1 MSIVADIADAVVAAL
16 NAQTFTPTFSTERR
30 LLPVFDLAEAG
41 DQARVTVVPR
51 SVAIAGGTRTENVF
65 DVAVDVGVQ
74 RRIDVEDTAQGD
86 ALLDLVEQIGDAL
99 RLKRL
104 PGYPEAA
111 WVSLEHEP
119 VLAAEHLERL
129 RVFTSVLT
137 VTYRVRR

>member
-1 MSIVADIADAVVAAL
+1 VSIVADIADAVVAAL
-16 NAQTFTPTFSTERR
+16 NGQAFTLAFTAERR

-41 DQARVTVVPR
+41 DEVRVTVVPR
-51 SVAIAGGTRTENVF
+51 SVTVAGGTRTENVF

-74 RRIDVEDTAQGD
+74 RRINVEDTAQGD

-111 WVSLEHEP
+111 WLSLEHEP